1 MTDNLLDIPGYL
13 VHGRLGKGGM
23 AEVYLATQESLNRKV
38 AVKVLDRLDDEAFTS
53 RFIREARMVAS
64 LHHPSIVT
72 IHDIDRL
79 PDGRHYLAM
88 EFLSGG
94 DLGRYKGQILEPQ
107 EALPIVRQIA
117 SALAVVHDKGL
128 VHRDI
133 KPANIL
139 FRDDGT
145 AVLTDFGIAKDL
157 ELDSELT
164 QFNVAVGSPAYSS
177 PEQAQCQPLDARSDI
192 YGLGVILLELL
203 TGENPYRGDS
213 YAETVLNHVQMT
225 PPLLRRGLSDYQN
238 LIDRMLAKDPDE
250 RFADCHVLLDSLTAL
265 IELDLDFTRIGPAVP
280 VPRTAQPSAKQPAK
294 QQEKQQARQ
303 QSKQSAQQP
312 VVRRRSRRLL
322 WGLAGVL
329 LTLVSAGGGYYAVL
343 QLKIATLLERAEQ
356 RLVEGRLVEPAGD
369 NADFYFNEVLRLD
382 AGNAKAGDGLQRV
395 LAARIANTLALADQ
409 RLGEDRLLAPEQD
422 NAVFYYQ
429 QVLGW
434 APGNEQALAGLDQ
447 VTQRFIDHSEEAYRS
462 REYGL
467 ALEYIEAG
475 LIVAPA
481 NETLLKLQAEH
492 EQRVQKAKTAR
503 VATSRP
509 AKTQTRQ
516 QEQDNPIKK
525 FWNRLFN

>member
-1 MTDNLLDIPGYL
+1 MNDNLLDIPGYL

-94 DLGRYKGQILEPQ
+94 DLGRYKGQVLEPQ

-117 SALAVVHDKGL
+117 GALAVVHDKGL

-157 ELDSELT
+157 ALDSDLT

-203 TGENPYRGDS
+203 TGENPYRGAS
-213 YAETVLNHVQMT
+213 YAETVLNHVQMD
-225 PPLLRRGLSDYQN
+225 PPVLRRGLADYQH

-250 RFADCHVLLDSLTAL
+250 RFADCHVLLESLTEL
-265 IELDLDFTRIGPAVP
+265 IELDLDFTRIAPAVP
-280 VPRTAQPSAKQPAK
+280 VPRAAKQPAK
-294 QQEKQQARQ
+294 Q
-303 QSKQSAQQP
+303 STKQSAKQPAQQP
-312 VVRRRSRRLL
+312 VARRRTRRLL
-322 WGLAGVL
+322 WGVAGVL

-343 QLKIATLLERAEQ
+343 QLKIATLLERADQ
-356 RLVEGRLVEPAGD
+356 RLAEGRLMEPAGD
-369 NADFYFNEVLRLD
+369 NADFYYKEVLRLD
-382 AGNAKAGDGLQRV
+382 ADNAKAGDGLQRL
-395 LAARIANTLALADQ
+395 LAARIANALALAEQ
-409 RLGEDRLLAPEQD
+409 RLGEDKLLGPEQD

-434 APGNEQALAGLDQ
+434 APGNEQALAGLEK
-447 VTQRFIDHSEEAYRS
+447 VAQRFVDYSEDAFSR
-462 REYGL
+462 REYAV

-475 LIVAPA
+475 LQAAPA
-481 NETLLKLQAEH
+481 NETLLKLQADH
-492 EQRVQKAKTAR
+492 EQRVRKAKSTG

-509 AKTQTRQ
+509 AKAQSRQ
-516 QEQDNPIKK
+516 QEQENPIKK